1 MLRLIV
7 FLLIAILVIPLIR
20 AIIGTIMKGFA
31 DLLQTSQPSRGS
43 RPTTPRVDVP
53 LGGELKRDPV
63 CGTFIAVQSSVQETI
78 AGETIYFCSG
88 TCRDKYLAA
97 VQSRR

>member
-20 AIIGTIMKGFA
+20 SIVGTIMRGFA
-31 DLLQTSQPSRGS
+31 DLLQPSQPAQGS
-43 RPTTPRVDVP
+43 RQTPRVDVP

-63 CGTFIAVQSSVQETI
+63 CGTFTAVQSAVRETI
-78 AGETIYFCSG
+78 QGETVYFCSG
-88 TCRDKYLAA
+88 ACRDKYLAS

>member
-31 DLLQTSQPSRGS
+31 DLLQPSQPSRPS
-43 RPTTPRVDVP
+43 RPPPRVDVP
-53 LGGELKRDPV
+53 LSGELKRDPV
-63 CGTFIAVQSSVQETI
+63 CGTFTAVQSSAQETI
-78 AGETIYFCSG
+78 EGEKVYFCSG
-88 TCRDKYLAA
+88 ACRDKYLAS
-97 VQSRR
+97 VHSRR